1 MRRDLA
7 ALGAALVVAGAG
19 LSLSPATAA
28 ALSAPVTP
36 TVLASLGVVVALV
49 GAAVTAGA
57 APGGTEPTRSP
68 DAARGPDEDLL
79 GAEFD
84 ATLARV
90 ETMSGTEL
98 RHADAPAALRERL
111 REAAVALVAS
121 RRGIDR
127 ETAAD
132 VVERG
137 EWTDDPAAA
146 AFLSASLQA
155 PPSVRWRERWST
167 TPRAVSRARRT
178 VAALE
183 GEL

>member
-7 ALGAALVVAGAG
+7 VLGGALVVAGAG
-19 LSLSPATAA
+19 LSVSPAGGA
-28 ALSAPVTP
+28 ALSTVVTP
-36 TVLASLGVVVALV
+36 AVLASLGLVVALL
-49 GAAVTAGA
+49 GAAVTAGS
-57 APGGTEPTRSP
+57 PPVSGGADDGGATDPP
-68 DAARGPDEDLL
+68 DDDRL

-90 ETMSGTEL
+90 ETMSAVEL
-98 RHADAPAALRERL
+98 GRADAPEVLRRRL
-111 REAAVALVAS
+111 RAAAVALVAS
-121 RRGIDR
+121 RRGVDR
-127 ETAAD
+127 EAAAA

-146 AFLSASLQA
+146 AFLSSSVRA

-178 VAALE
+178 AAALE

>member
-19 LSLSPATAA
+19 LSLYPDSGA
-28 ALSAPVTP
+28 ALSTIVTP
-36 TVLASLGVVVALV
+36 TVLASLGLVVALV
-49 GAAVTAGA
+49 GAAVTAGS
-57 APGGTEPTRSP
+57 APGGTEPTG
-68 DAARGPDEDLL
+68 AARPSTDDLL

-90 ETMSGTEL
+90 ETMSAVEL
-98 RHADAPAALRERL
+98 RADDAPAALREPL
-111 REAAVALVAS
+111 REAAVALVVS

-127 ETAAD
+127 ETAFD

-146 AFLSASLQA
+146 AFLSTSLRA

-167 TPRAVSRARRT
+167 TPRAVSRARRA